1 MKDRPSGRPGPGDL
15 DPFRTR
21 LRRAAEFVIA
31 VRRRL
36 GEEGDELRGDALA
49 DVKDALTV
57 DGPSVEVIEVA
68 GVPGPQVCIT
78 TEGVFRDVLDDFGL
92 DRTDARV
99 QESFWEAARRAV
111 DEALDHAG
119 GDAGPRAD

>member
-1 MKDRPSGRPGPGDL
+1 MRDRRSGRPGPGDL
-15 DPFRTR
+15 DPFRAR

-31 VRRRL
+31 VRRKL
-36 GEEGDELRGDALA
+36 GEEGDELRADVLA
-49 DVKDALTV
+49 DVKDALTG

-68 GVPGPQVCIT
+68 GEPGPHVCIS

-92 DRTDARV
+92 DRADPRT

-111 DEALDHAG
+111 DEALA
-119 GDAGPRAD
+119 GDARDGVA